1 MLLNLRIRKLCI
13 HSYVHVLDVIVYTVI
28 LKREKL
34 MVELTLYAVHCYRD
48 DLDRKI
54 SSECCLG
61 PKDHYE
67 HVTRIHEKEGLV
79 LKGLIEQG
87 YLDTIIEYMKKQ
99 KHRQRT
105 SKIHTRKIRK
115 SNTKTQ
121 RNPNNIDSKH
131 NNQNITH
138 PCKHSKDK
146 FTLQSTH
153 KYIP

>member
-79 LKGLIEQG
+79 LKGLIEQE
-87 YLDTIIEYMKKQ
+87 YLDTIIGYMKNKNIDKEQ
-99 KHRQRT
+99 AKYILE
-105 SKIHTRKIRK
+105 KLEKA
-115 SNTKTQ
+115 TQ
-121 RNPNNIDSKH
+121 RLKEIL
-131 NNQNITH
+131 I
-138 PCKHSKDK
+138 
-146 FTLQSTH
+146 
-153 KYIP
+153 I